1 LPRSVHKN
9 KIAYA
14 LEIERTNQEHATLVL
29 ARNDLQ
35 KMGGSEL
42 QAFLLM
48 CARRHGWVP
57 QDQLTGY
64 QRKTT
69 THRELVGIS
78 VLEARIWRKIEEVL
92 NSVASS

>member
-1 LPRSVHKN
+1 VWPLPRSVHKN

-57 QDQLTGY
+57 QDQLTGVSS
-64 QRKTT
+64 QIKCE
-69 THRELVGIS
+69 RELAIREWCKFVMIRS
-78 VLEARIWRKIEEVL
+78 YQ
-92 NSVASS
+92 